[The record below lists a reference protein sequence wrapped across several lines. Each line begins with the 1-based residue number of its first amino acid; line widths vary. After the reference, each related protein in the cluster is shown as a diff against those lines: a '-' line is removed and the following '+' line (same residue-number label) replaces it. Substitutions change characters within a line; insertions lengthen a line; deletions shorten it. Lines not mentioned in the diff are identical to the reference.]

1 MKLPFTLFCV
11 ITTLFLP
18 LLPGQARAQTVGK
31 PGRDSLQA
39 AHIIEN
45 VRSFRSKY
53 LDVTIKKRENY
64 KALDDQLLILET
76 AISKANDKLAVDD
89 LPAIPEQVFKSID
102 YVITLSDKD
111 TSLKS
116 LSDVLK
122 KLREEVNSF
131 ANPRDYSVQT
141 LPEGTTEARIIRDLR
156 RKQKAASDSL
166 QILRNE
172 LLASQSYEM
181 EKDIYQGILFGV
193 AGTLIAYFFM
203 SYKRKAKRKKAFD
216 KYSSVHDEQEKGP
229 LTAVSGT
236 LLPIYGSAY
245 AEAPAAETS
254 PAVFP
259 AAVNPVTV
267 SNSKY
272 FHGEVMVT
280 AGPRKNFEQGAAEGD
295 YGLGEDVAGF
305 VVKGDKA
312 FFWVLDGTSD
322 SDRVTRP
329 IVTSD
334 RHQEEIFSSRL
345 LAQTIGWKLQDI
357 ISNMSSWQGAANIL
371 QTAIENTR
379 KDWQER
385 FDQLGNGQDEYL
397 QNALNRKNGTL
408 QCSTTAVFGILTLD
422 GDLDVCH
429 VGDSQ
434 TIAYPGSGILPNSK
448 GRMFANLQR
457 NGNDLVLNFNDFRD
471 SRAELIQKQ
480 GIRAVLVMT
489 DGISSQM
496 AAWLANREP
505 DFSSEETRRIIAQF
519 KQKTFDDKALCV
531 IRIKE

>member
-1 MKLPFTLFCV
+1 MKPLFTLFCL
-11 ITTLFLP
+11 ITTLFLTP
-18 LLPGQARAQTVGK
+18 LHGRAEAQTSGK
-31 PGRDSLQA
+31 PGSDSLQA
-39 AHIIEN
+39 AHIIAN
-45 VRSFRSKY
+45 IRSFRSKY
-53 LDVTIKKRENY
+53 LDVAIKKKENY
-64 KALDDQLLILET
+64 NALDHQLLILET
-76 AISKANDKLAVDD
+76 AISKTNNKLAVEDF
-89 LPAIPEQVFKSID
+89 PAIPQQVFKSID
-102 YVITLSDKD
+102 YVITLSGKD

-116 LSDVLK
+116 LSGVLK
-122 KLREEVNSF
+122 NLREEVNSF
-131 ANPRDYSVQT
+131 ASPSDYSVQT
-141 LPEGTTEARIIRDLR
+141 SPEGTTEAQIIRDLI
-156 RKQKAASDSL
+156 RKQKATSDSV
-166 QILRNE
+166 QTLRNQ
-172 LLASQSYEM
+172 LLASQGYKM

-193 AGTLIAYFFM
+193 IATLSAYFYM
-203 SYKRKAKRKKAFD
+203 SYKRKARRKKAFD
-216 KYSSVHDEQEKGP
+216 KYSSDHDEQQQAP
-229 LTAVSGT
+229 STVVSST
-236 LLPIYGSAY
+236 LPPFYGSTY
-245 AEAPAAETS
+245 AEETPAAFN
-254 PAVFP
+254 A
-259 AAVNPVTV
+259 VTV
-267 SNSKY
+267 TNKKY
-272 FHGEVMVT
+272 FHGEVMLT
-280 AGPRKNFEQGAAEGD
+280 AGPRKNFEHGAAEGD

-322 SDRVTRP
+322 SDRVNRP
-329 IVTSD
+329 ILKSD

-345 LAQTIGWKLQDI
+345 LAQTIGWKLQNI
-357 ISNMSSWQGAANIL
+357 ISDMSSWQGAENIL

-385 FDQLGNGQDEYL
+385 FDQLDNGQDEYL
-397 QNALNRKNGTL
+397 QNALDRKNGTL

-422 GDLDVCH
+422 GELDVCH

-448 GRMFANLQR
+448 GRMFANLRR
-457 NGNDLVLNFNDFRD
+457 NGNNLILNFNDFED

-480 GIRAVLVMT
+480 DIRTVLVMT